1 MIKYQ
6 TKWHGSSMAQIEA
19 IEVLRET
26 EKQVV
31 LLLGNGKESRENKK
45 SDWQN
50 WFDTW
55 LRRVKDMPED
65 APESLKAAHAA
76 VNKIEGVIDGG
87 LLEQAEKKADWAG
100 YIMAQGGVFAGRG
113 AVIKLAVESSGE
125 VGRYGEVKAAVP
137 VGVAVA
143 DFVVESVRH
152 VWEVVKGG
160 FKVLGGVVSA
170 SWKQAHEFLVSE
182 AVKNVRELRFKLQQA
197 NGHLGNIKG
206 MKDTTINK
214 ENEHGIQR

>member
-55 LRRVKDMPED
+55 
-65 APESLKAAHAA
+65 
-76 VNKIEGVIDGG
+76 
-87 LLEQAEKKADWAG
+87 
-100 YIMAQGGVFAGRG
+100 
-113 AVIKLAVESSGE
+113 
-125 VGRYGEVKAAVP
+125 
-137 VGVAVA
+137 
-143 DFVVESVRH
+143 
-152 VWEVVKGG
+152 
-160 FKVLGGVVSA
+160 
-170 SWKQAHEFLVSE
+170 KQAHEFLVSE
-182 AVKNVRELRFKLQQA
+182 AVKEVRELRLKLQQA
-197 NGHLGNIKG
+197 NGHLGSIKG
-206 MKDTTINK
+206 MKDTTILK